1 MAAMASQT
9 QLSATGN
16 GNSIC
21 QNGAVTIIQ
30 ATFPISS
37 ATATCSVGDLLDTDI
52 ITVHPTQAVASHT
65 VPYVEI
71 KASRTNTA
79 QGVVTIGTQDGS
91 TSPASTMVLRIIKW
105 RV

>member
-1 MAAMASQT
+1 MAAMANQV

-16 GNSIC
+16 QNSVAA
-21 QNGAVTIIQ
+21 NGAITIIQ
-30 ATFPISS
+30 ADFPISS
-37 ATATCSVGDLLDTDI
+37 VTATCSVGDLRDTDI
-52 ITVHPTQAVASHT
+52 ITVHPTLAVASHT
-65 VPYVEI
+65 VPFVEI

-91 TSPASTMVLRIIKW
+91 TTPASVMTMRIIKW